1 MFVCASSDLTDKVI
15 VQVCAQRAQELDE
28 AREGIYLLCHGTP
41 ACRHVYFSSCC
52 CHCFAAGL
60 ELTFWNSFVAQI
72 PASITTFPSSAQIV
86 PEPLGVVLIIS
97 AWNYPFS
104 KLMSLSCKSFFQI
117 EIDGSPASSLKK
129 TLDKVVIKQFVVA

>member
-1 MFVCASSDLTDKVI
+1 VFVPPQISLTKSSCKFALNGLKNWMKPEKVFI
-15 VQVCAQRAQELDE
+15 CVSTSA
-28 AREGIYLLCHGTP
+28 TP
-41 ACRHVYFSSCC
+41 ACSRHVYFSSCC
-52 CHCFAAGL
+52 HCFAAGL
-60 ELTFWNSFVAQI
+60 ALTFWKSFVVQI

-129 TLDKVVIKQFVVA
+129 TPDKVVIKQFVVA